1 MKVHLAAVLE
11 PRILERKRLT
21 DALKKAGL
29 KVSQAQEVQGLGR
42 EQLVLLGP
50 GVKQAARVARQ
61 IREAL
66 PNALLLAG
74 QRRVTRVGHA
84 DGVLPLPI
92 SPLDLKVRLPELLAL
107 QGVDRKVPRPRPG
120 DGITDPLTG
129 FYTFAHFKEVL
140 FIEVKRARRYGFPLS
155 IALASF
161 DALAVPMRNDL
172 KAQLFGGL
180 AMAVRRSL
188 RDTDLPVQYGPERV
202 LLLMP
207 HTDLQG
213 ALVVSRRICERVARA
228 SLTHGDVVVRP
239 TVSLGLSATPSQRGE
254 FSFSDLS
261 RQAQLSLESAVTLGG
276 NRVEFWDSAA
286 PPPEGGGDMAP
297 VETGTEGKTDGTAS

>member
-1 MKVHLAAVLE
+1 MKVNLAAVLE
-11 PRILERKRLT
+11 PKAVERKRLA

-29 KVSQAQEVQGLGR
+29 KVSAAEDVEGLGK
-42 EQLVLLGP
+42 EQLVVLGP
-50 GVKQAARVARQ
+50 GLKQASRVARR

-66 PNALLLAG
+66 PQAILLAG
-74 QRRVTRVGHA
+74 QRRVSRAPHA
-84 DGVLPLPI
+84 DGVLPLPV
-92 SPLDLKVRLPELLAL
+92 SPVDLKVRLPELLAL
-107 QGVDRKVPRPRPG
+107 KGAGRTEPRPRPG
-120 DGITDPLTG
+120 EGITDPLTG

-140 FIEVKRARRYGFPLS
+140 FVEVKRARRYGFPLS

-161 DALAVPMRNDL
+161 DALSVPMKDDL

-180 AMAVRRSL
+180 ALAVRRSL

-228 SLTHGDVVVRP
+228 SLTHGDAVLRP
-239 TVSLGLSATPSQRGE
+239 TVSVGVSATPSQRGE
-254 FSFSDLS
+254 FSFADLS
-261 RQAQLSLESAVTLGG
+261 RQAQLSLESAVAQGG
-276 NRVEFWDSAA
+276 NRVEFWDAAAQQESADGA
-286 PPPEGGGDMAP
+286 VLPPGTPSSAEGAG
-297 VETGTEGKTDGTAS
+297 S